1 MLLRQSVG
9 KISQAESE
17 FVAGFLHKSIF
28 YYEEEVAVKMRKP
41 LTSF

>member
-1 MLLRQSVG
+1 MLLRQAVG

-17 FVAGFLHKSIF
+17 IVTGFLHKSIF
-28 YYEEEVAVKMRKP
+28 YYEEVAVKMRKP